1 MLFKRLTEEKK
12 KEIMQKVMRRE
23 IKALDEFID
32 AFQPLIWKMYRREA
46 GEGCKLD
53 HEDFSQQCRLIIVK
67 CLKSFK
73 GDVFGELCNFI
84 VISLNNGV
92 KDFIKKKINYDRCNV
107 LGQEPDYVY
116 NLKASYLEYSLE
128 EEIVNKVTL
137 VQNYDKFIKN
147 RIPKKQEA
155 ALIAFCSGEEAV
167 KKYILKTGIKNESFR
182 KCLNRAIISV
192 TKMVKIGELQQL
204 EG

>member
-46 GEGCKLD
+46 GEGYKLD

-67 CLKSFK
+67 CLKNFK

-128 EEIVNKVTL
+128 EEIVNKVTV

-147 RIPKKQEA
+147 RMPKKQEA
-155 ALIAFCSGEEAV
+155 VLIAFCSGEEAV
-167 KKYILKTGIKNESFR
+167 KKYILKTGIKTESFR

-192 TKMVKIGELQQL
+192 TKLVKIGELQQL

>member
-23 IKALDEFID
+23 IKDLDEFID
-32 AFQPLIWKMYRREA
+32 AFQPLIWKRYYIES
-46 GEGCKLD
+46 KKVYNLNQ
-53 HEDFSQQCRLIIVK
+53 EDFSQQCRLIIIK
-67 CLKSFK
+67 CLKNFK
-73 GDVFGELCNFI
+73 GNVFGELCNYI

-92 KDFIKKKINYDRCNV
+92 KDFVKKKINYDKYNV

-128 EEIVNKVTL
+128 EEIVNKVTV

-155 ALIAFCSGEEAV
+155 VLIAFCSGEEAV
-167 KKYILKTGIKNESFR
+167 KDYILKTGIKNESFR